1 MRTIF
6 FVILCFQFFCL
17 GCDKKTKLP
26 FEIGVSS
33 AVVNPPLGAFIA
45 GDKQNRKFTGVNDN
59 LFAKVA
65 VISDGET
72 SMALVTLDCIGLL
85 HSDLVKVRNEVKR
98 RQLAIPFNPENI
110 VISSTHTH
118 AGPDVVGIW
127 GEDYTQSGVDPE
139 YIAFLVQKI
148 ADGIEKAAGNR
159 KQVYA
164 EYAETSFGE
173 SWVANI
179 CDEEID
185 RSVTSL
191 IFREDNGDS
200 VLSLTN
206 FACHPT
212 FLDAVHS
219 EVSADYVGAFYKTME
234 TTLEG
239 EHMFLQ
245 GAIGG
250 WIQPIRGGGI
260 KEEAFKMGD
269 ELAIATL
276 KAIEK
281 AKPLL
286 GSKLYFKN
294 KKIELEVDNMAWRQ
308 FSEIGLID
316 RKVTETVISEI
327 ALFSIGEAKFVT
339 HPGETAPIYGLQS
352 KEILNGKPNFVLGLG
367 QDALGYILKPEY
379 FSDTT
384 LPHSQY
390 LTSMSLGKNTG
401 PVMMETIKVLAE

>member
-6 FVILCFQFFCL
+6 FVIFCFQFFCL
-17 GCDKKTKLP
+17 GCEKKTSLP
-26 FEIGVSS
+26 FEIGVSN

-45 GDKQNRKFTGVNDN
+45 GDKQNRKFTGINDD
-59 LFAKVA
+59 LYAKVA
-65 VISDGET
+65 VIYDGET
-72 SMALVTLDCIGLL
+72 SIALVTLDCIGLL
-85 HSDLVKVRNEVKR
+85 YTDLVKVRNEVKGR
-98 RQLAIPFNPENI
+98 KLAIPFNPENI

-139 YIAFLVQKI
+139 YMAFLIQKI
-148 ADGIEKAAGNR
+148 TDGIEKAVGNR

-164 EYAETSFGE
+164 EYAETSFGDT
-173 SWVANI
+173 WVANI

-191 IFREDNGDS
+191 IFREGNGDT

-234 TTLEG
+234 TTLG
-239 EHMFLQ
+239 GDHMFLQ

-260 KEEAFKMGD
+260 KEEAFKMGH
-269 ELAIATL
+269 ELAITTL
-276 KAIEK
+276 KAIER
-281 AKPLL
+281 AKPL
-286 GSKLYFKN
+286 SDTKLYFKS
-294 KKIELEVDNMAWRQ
+294 KKIDFEVDNNAWRQ
-308 FSEIGLID
+308 FSAMGLID
-316 RKVTETVISEI
+316 RKVMETVTSEI
-327 ALFSIGEAKFVT
+327 ALFSIGGAKFVT

-352 KEILNGKPNFVLGLG
+352 KEILNGKPNFVLGLS

-379 FSDTT
+379 FSDNS
-384 LPHSQY
+384 LPHAEY

-401 PVMMETIKVLAE
+401 PAVMETIKELAK